1 MPQLDYT
8 TWPSQLFCLALCFIA
23 LYVIISR
30 IVIPRT
36 GGVIEQRKSTID
48 SDIASAQ
55 KLRADTEAAVAA
67 YDASMAEA
75 RSKAQA
81 LAKENREKVTA
92 EIDGERAALDAALG
106 AKIEKAEAQV
116 SAAKDKAMA
125 DVEQIAGDIATD
137 IVNTLTGVNVAAAT
151 VKTAVTKAAK

>member
-8 TWPSQLFCLALCFIA
+8 TWPSQLFWLALCFIA